1 MASQEYL
8 FGLVDSRGKI
18 RRPPVVG
25 MQFLHQRP
33 MRPRDIVAR
42 RAFAK
47 PQDFI
52 GFLLRHLPRAPRPP
66 LPPASPPPF
75 AARPPCPTPPGKAAA
90 RFRPWGPRPAGT
102 VGPPDRPQGLALR
115 PGRRI

>member
-1 MASQEYL
+1 MASHKNV
-8 FGLVDSRGKI
+8 FGLVDSRGEI

-25 MQFLHQRP
+25 MQFLHERP
-33 MRPRDIVAR
+33 VRTRDIVAR

-66 LPPASPPPF
+66 VAAGSPPRVAVRLSCRTPTGE
-75 AARPPCPTPPGKAAA
+75 AAVEIR
-90 RFRPWGPRPAGT
+90 
-102 VGPPDRPQGLALR
+102 L
-115 PGRRI
+115 